1 MLLKKS
7 AFFLALCFALP
18 LFVCAFDGDSVY
30 ETFAPDGI
38 PFCVADEDWNP
49 DGLGNH
55 RAVVHVEADE
65 TTSVVRVRLPWR
77 RSDREPA
84 MKGVVVVAAATGEKM
99 EEVYMTDVSADEGTV
114 CFQPVV
120 GQSLYYVYYMPYR
133 FRQGSYDARYEPG
146 WNDYLLCKGE
156 GRIENGELAAPENP
170 QSAGNNSQFSTF
182 NSQFPQGE
190 NSPFPQAEVL
200 RFESRNRFEFM
211 TCMGIAATKEETEAL
226 RQKQTENPVIFTEDR
241 CFPIRLTHRLP
252 VRWLAKELA
261 DRFEGT
267 AGRGE
272 YYVWQVGLWAAHAG
286 LKNVRL
292 SFSEW
297 HQQGGTAV
305 IAAEEMTCFNQEGT
319 NWDGKSIAFAVDVPQ
334 DEVKALWCGVQIPDD
349 IPAGDYSGQVTLTA
363 DGLAPRSLDVLIH
376 VRPELV
382 EEKGDNDLWRMS
394 RLRWLNS
401 RIGEDDHP
409 VSPYAPMMVHGQT
422 IKASEKQVRM
432 SRGGLPRSIMVD
444 GHEILA
450 EPIRIEIETA
460 DGIVT
465 MDGGKTRLHREA
477 DGLVAWQT
485 TQMKNGL
492 AATCVARMEYDG
504 YLHFDVA
511 LTSATAVQVKDIR
524 LVTHYTSYASR
535 YLMGIGFDGGLR
547 PETYAW
553 NWAGPY
559 DSYWMG
565 GTKAGLHVEFRGGT
579 YHGPLLNDYKPA
591 PPAVWTNEGKGRVSV
606 TGADEACVTAATG
619 EMRLGD
625 EPVRL
630 EFALNIT
637 PVKPLDTAAHFSR
650 RFFHGS
656 WRHFDQAATEGANIC
671 NIHHATG
678 LNPVINYPFI
688 VQDSLKAF
696 VDHEHAEGRKVK
708 LYYTIRELTDH
719 VAEIYALKSL
729 GSEILADG
737 PGRGAPWLCEHLVDG
752 YRPAWYVSL
761 ADGTVDA
768 AFVLSPHS
776 RWINYYLEGL
786 RWMLQHY
793 AIDGLYMDD
802 VSFDR
807 TVMKRMRK
815 IMAQYRPGSL
825 IDLHSNTGYSRGP
838 ANQYTDFFPYIDR
851 LWFGESFRYDAMTP
865 DEWLVTFSG
874 IPFGL
879 MSEMLQG
886 GGNRWLGMV
895 YGATNR
901 HSYGPSPAPVW
912 RLWKEF
918 GIDDARMIGYWDDDC
933 PVISSDAQVKATAYV
948 KAGKTLIALANFGE
962 EDTSVTLHLDDSLL
976 KGASSGML
984 YAPPV
989 DDYQEEQ
996 SFPLGTPIPVKTKRG
1011 WLLLLE

>member
-1 MLLKKS
+1 MLLKKTITLL
-7 AFFLALCFALP
+7 AMCLALP
-18 LFVCAFDGDSVY
+18 MFVRASDADSVY
-30 ETFAPDGI
+30 EPFAPDGI

-49 DGLGNH
+49 DSLGNH
-55 RAVVHVEADE
+55 RAVVRVDAGADVPLV
-65 TTSVVRVRLPWR
+65 SVRLPWR
-77 RSDREPA
+77 RTDHEPEK
-84 MKGVVVVAAATGEKM
+84 KGVVVVVAATGQKIAG
-99 EEVYMTDVSADEGTV
+99 VCLVDVSADEGTV
-114 CFQPVV
+114 CFPPVK
-120 GQSLYYVYYMPYR
+120 GQSLYYIYYMPYR

-146 WNDYLLCKGE
+146 WNDYLNNGE
-156 GRIENGELAAPENP
+156 LRIENGELAAHEEP
-170 QSAGNNSQFSTF
+170 QSAGNNSQFSIV
-182 NSQFPQGE
+182 NSQLTK
-190 NSPFPQAEVL
+190 VL

-211 TCMGIAATKEETEAL
+211 TSMGIAATKGETEVL
-226 RQKQTENPVIFTEDR
+226 RQQHTENPVIFTEDR
-241 CFPIRLTHRLP
+241 LFPIRLTRQLP
-252 VRWLAKELA
+252 VRWVGREPA

-286 LKNVRL
+286 LTNVRL
-292 SFSEW
+292 TFSDW
-297 HQQGGTAV
+297 RQQSMGAV
-305 IAAEEMTCFNQEGT
+305 IGAEAMTCFNQEGT
-319 NWDGKSIAFAVDVPQ
+319 NWDGKPLSFVIDVPA

-349 IPAGDYSGQVTLTA
+349 APAGDYTGQVTLTA
-363 DGLAPRSLDVLIH
+363 DGMAPRRIGVLLH
-376 VRPELV
+376 VLPELV
-382 EEKGDNDLWRMS
+382 EEKGDNDLWRLS

-409 VSPYAPMMVHGQT
+409 VAPYAPMKLRGKAITASGKKVAIGPAGLPSSVTVHGQ
-422 IKASEKQVRM
+422 EV
-432 SRGGLPRSIMVD
+432 
-444 GHEILA
+444 LA
-450 EPIRIEIETA
+450 EPVRLEVETA
-460 DGIVT
+460 GGIIT
-465 MDGGKTRLHREA
+465 MDGGKTTVHQEA
-477 DGLVAWQT
+477 DGLVTWQAQQQT
-485 TQMKNGL
+485 DGL
-492 AATCVARMEYDG
+492 ALTCVARMEYDG

-511 LTSATAVQVKDIR
+511 LTSATALQVKDIR
-524 LVTHYTSYASR
+524 LVTRYTAPASR
-535 YLMGIGFDGGLR
+535 YFMGIGYDGGSC
-547 PETYAW
+547 PEEYVW
-553 NWAGPY
+553 NWTGPY
-559 DSYWMG
+559 DSYWIG
-565 GTKAGLHVEFRGGT
+565 GTEAGLHVEFRGGS

-591 PPAVWTNEGKGRVSV
+591 PPAVWANGGQGRIAVSGTGQAQV
-606 TGADEACVTAATG
+606 TAGTGA
-619 EMRLGD
+619 MMLGS
-625 EPVRL
+625 EPVHL
-630 EFALNIT
+630 ELALNIT

-650 RFFHGS
+650 RFYHGS
-656 WRHFDQAATEGANIC
+656 WRNFDHAATEGANIC
-671 NIHHATG
+671 NIHHATD

-729 GSEILADG
+729 GSEILAPG
-737 PGRGAPWLCEHLVDG
+737 PGRGAPWLCEHLIDG
-752 YRPAWYVSL
+752 YRPAWYVTL

-793 AIDGLYMDD
+793 GIDGLYMDD

-815 IMAQYRPGSL
+815 IMAAYRPGSL

-838 ANQYTDFFPYIDR
+838 ANQYTEFFPYIDR

-879 MSEMLQG
+879 MSEMLQD

-912 RLWKEF
+912 QLWHEF
-918 GIDDARMIGYWDDDC
+918 GIEDARMIGYWDDQC
-933 PVISSDAQVKATAYV
+933 PVTPSSAQVKATAYV
-948 KAGKTLIALANFGE
+948 AKGRTLIALANFGND
-962 EDTSVTLHLDDSLL
+962 DTTVTLRLSPQLL
-976 KGASSGML
+976 RQASGGTL

-989 DDYQEEQ
+989 SGYQDEH
-996 SFPLGTPIPVKTKRG
+996 SFPLGTPIPVPAKRG
-1011 WLLLLE
+1011 WLLLVK